1 MCDCLP
7 PADTDGPH
15 ELPEVRHFPTSCPYP
30 TQDVVRL
37 DPDLAP
43 HADHL
48 KYRWRRFLE
57 TKAAIEAAEGSLANF
72 ALVRFICV
80 WRGL

>member
-1 MCDCLP
+1 M
-7 PADTDGPH
+7 
-15 ELPEVRHFPTSCPYP
+15 
-30 TQDVVRL
+30 RL

-43 HADHL
+43 HAEHL

-72 ALVRFICV
+72 ALVGGS
-80 WRGL
+80 WAGGEGGDLRGSPW

>member
-1 MCDCLP
+1 MPLAPLLNLALSHRC
-7 PADTDGPH
+7 
-15 ELPEVRHFPTSCPYP
+15 P